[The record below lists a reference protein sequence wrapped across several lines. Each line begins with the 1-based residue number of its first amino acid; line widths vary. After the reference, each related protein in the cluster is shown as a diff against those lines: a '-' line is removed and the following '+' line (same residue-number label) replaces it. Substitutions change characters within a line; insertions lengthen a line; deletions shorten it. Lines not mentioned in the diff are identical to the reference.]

1 MISTSR
7 ERVEMGGEIPRSF
20 SDGRYVVVKK
30 LGEGGKGIVFKCSD
44 EMLSRTVA
52 VKMIK
57 TSLDDETSSRFKR
70 EAQTTA
76 RLNHQNIVSV
86 YDIGNVDNHP
96 FLVIE
101 YIDGKSLDDVIKEKS
116 VLSPYD
122 IVRISTAIAEA
133 LEYSHKQGILHRDI
147 KPENVMIS
155 KDGIPKIMDF
165 GLARSMDSPK
175 LTHAGAIVGTPAF
188 ISPESALGKENDA
201 RSDLYSLGCVMYSM
215 ATGHPPFVSN
225 DNLKLVYSHIND
237 TPVPVRRI
245 RHDFPEDL
253 DNVIMKLLSKDPS
266 SRYQSASDL
275 LAVLRSLKYQENNP
289 VHNVEKASPSASGIS
304 LTGFTISSGHQRRPL
319 VGREM
324 ETSKVRS
331 QIDAAL
337 TGMGSMIMV
346 VGQTGTGKTRFLE
359 EARAYA
365 SMRGFTV
372 ISVRCSKSK
381 SNIPGQALSD
391 LFREYISSQP
401 MQLVYKICGDYADQM
416 QKIVP
421 EIAPRLG
428 KVPEFPGLDAE
439 QQRARMNE
447 AVSVF
452 IENMS
457 RENPLFVS
465 FDDIQF
471 IDSFSLTFFRYYY
484 EFVSSQRVVFMGASI
499 PLDENSEIMKAMGE
513 AIKARIL
520 EIIELGNL
528 DRESTRLLISNYLGD
543 RPDNLSDDFLN
554 LVYRKSYGNPLFL
567 EETLKYLID
576 RKQIYQ
582 NGDGAW
588 EMESLSSINIPTSLK
603 SIVRSKIEGLD
614 DESLNLLKIAS
625 VIGQDFDYE
634 LLIKLSGIEDED
646 KIMNIVERLINRK
659 FLSEKEGRGGNI
671 RIYFTDPQV
680 REILYEEVTMIRRKK
695 LHENIARVIE
705 KSVDKGNIDPASI
718 SALAEHFQ
726 EGGNFQKALEY
737 RKMEADFLSSMAEFT
752 QASVS
757 YEKCLELLSSLP
769 FPDANQKK
777 SEAAMLHLKIASNL
791 RGVEG
796 GAVYKNARSAMD
808 IFKEIGDDRHFIEAA
823 VIYTIYASRDEADS
837 AFEDIKRAVESIS
850 DSEETFEA
858 KLDFMYYYT
867 GYLLAQKG
875 EIQEAK
881 KVNELL
887 QNTIRNN
894 KEMVDHLKN
903 KSIILFA
910 ELADLGFKEILNESD
925 KMYVLERLKGLL
937 DLADK
942 ILGKRQHALKSL
954 KPEIENNLA
963 LFHYFVTLNLNL
975 VRESLDDAIRISEQ
989 VGAHSYINVLKA
1001 ERALAYSMLAEGFEA
1016 AKNELESIPRK
1027 YVVASSGTSHE
1038 RHSKTLGRI
1047 VLSWY
1052 YLANGD
1058 YAELSKS
1065 VFRNSELSEM
1075 TVYPILLVIPELLY
1089 YLDTGQDDNFRLT
1102 LNEAGNIILGIPQ
1115 SATRILPKVFIDY
1128 LASEAYVRIGQ
1139 LENAKK
1145 HIGELKNMASS
1156 IKERWMSACSC
1167 RIEAVVAIHDKK
1179 FGEAEDKLKK
1189 SITIWT
1195 ELGIRFF
1202 AGRDLLLLATVYHDS
1217 GNLGNADECL
1227 NRAMQLF
1234 SQIGATMYAQKVL
1247 SRKELL
1253 KA

>member
-1 MISTSR
+1 MSS
-7 ERVEMGGEIPRSF
+7 EIPRSF

-57 TSLDDETSSRFKR
+57 TSLDEETSSRFKR

-101 YIDGKSLDDVIKEKS
+101 YIEGKSLDDVIKEKS

-122 IVRISTAIAEA
+122 IVRISIAIAEA

-275 LAVLRSLKYQENNP
+275 LTVLRSLKYQENNSF
-289 VHNVEKASPSASGIS
+289 HNVEIVSPGASGIS

-337 TGMGSMIMV
+337 TGMGSMIMI

-381 SNIPGQALSD
+381 SGIPGQALSD

-439 QQRARMNE
+439 QQRARRNE

-457 RENPLFVS
+457 KENPLFVS

-484 EFVSSQRVVFMGASI
+484 EFVSSQRVVFIGASI
-499 PLDENSEIMKAMGE
+499 PLDENSDIMKAMGE

-528 DRESTRLLISNYLGD
+528 DKESTRLLISNYLGN
-543 RPDNLSDDFLN
+543 RPGDISDEFLN
-554 LVYRKSYGNPLFL
+554 FIYAKTYGNPLFL

-582 NGDGAW
+582 KEDGTW
-588 EMESLSSINIPTSLK
+588 DRDSLSTIKIPSSLK

-614 DESLNLLKIAS
+614 EESLNLLKIAS
-625 VIGQDFDYE
+625 VIGQDFDYGI
-634 LLIKLSGIEDED
+634 LLKLSGMNDED
-646 KIMNIVERLINRK
+646 RFMSILEGLIDRRFLAERKGSIGTITL
-659 FLSEKEGRGGNI
+659 
-671 RIYFTDPQV
+671 YFTDPQV
-680 REILYEEVTMIRRKK
+680 REILYGDVSMMRRKK
-695 LHENIARVIE
+695 LHEKVGEVIE
-705 KSVDKGNIDPASI
+705 GMTSQEDIGGMAI
-718 SALAEHFQ
+718 SSLADHFQ
-726 EGGNFQKALEY
+726 EGGNLPKALKY
-737 RKMEADFLSSMAEFT
+737 RKMEADLLSSMAEFS
-752 QASVS
+752 QASRS
-757 YEKCLELLSSLP
+757 YEKCLDIVTAMTFS
-769 FPDANQKK
+769 DQKEK
-777 SEAAMLHLKIASNL
+777 KREVATLQIKLASAL
-791 RGVEG
+791 RGIDQ
-796 GAVYKNARSAMD
+796 ANLLKNARSAMELA
-808 IFKEIGDDRHFIEAA
+808 KELGDDKRFIEAA
-823 VIYTIYASRDEADS
+823 TFTLAADS
-837 AFEDIKRAVESIS
+837 AGALRIYEEVKKINDT
-850 DSEETFEA
+850 EETLEA
-858 KLDFMYYYT
+858 KITF
-867 GYLLAQKG
+867 LLTYASYAQIFG
-875 EIQEAK
+875 DINEAIR
-881 KVNELL
+881 VNKILEDMV
-887 QNTIRNN
+887 TDN
-894 KEMVDHLKN
+894 KDKLSNFSN
-903 KSIILFA
+903 KSIIFEVEIMNL
-910 ELADLGFKEILNESD
+910 LLKEITSESD
-925 KMYVLERLKGLL
+925 KEHVLKRMKEIIDSLPDSLKYLRAAYE
-937 DLADK
+937 DFLADYYFYLSMDLK
-942 ILGKRQHALKSL
+942 HAKYS
-954 KPEIENNLA
+954 
-963 LFHYFVTLNLNL
+963 FDV
-975 VRESLDDAIRISEQ
+975 AISISEQ
-989 VGAHSYINVLKA
+989 NGMQNLTGGGLV
-1001 ERALAYSMLAEGFEA
+1001 ERIYFCSIFRDGFETS
-1016 AKNELESIPRK
+1016 KRELEEIPKK
-1027 YVVASSGTSHE
+1027 YLVGNSGSSLELHFNTYREGI
-1038 RHSKTLGRI
+1038 LA
-1047 VLSWY
+1047 WY
-1052 YLANGD
+1052 HLANGNR
-1058 YAELSKS
+1058 EEMLKCISSISK
-1065 VFRNSELSEM
+1065 
-1075 TVYPILLVIPELLY
+1075 TVATQFILLRVMPELLFY
-1089 YLDTGQDDNFRLT
+1089 ADTDDTNGFLDALGRADGIYGDKPNLSETIIPRAFVNGTAAEVFARL
-1102 LNEAGNIILGIPQ
+1102 
-1115 SATRILPKVFIDY
+1115 
-1128 LASEAYVRIGQ
+1128 GQ
-1139 LENAKK
+1139 LDKAK
-1145 HIGELKNMASS
+1145 ERLSSLKKMASS
-1156 IKERWMSACSC
+1156 LNEMWLSACVY
-1167 RIEAVVAIHDKK
+1167 RAEASIAM
-1179 FGEAEDKLKK
+1179 AEKRYDESEKMLMQ
-1189 SITIWT
+1189 SINIWKD
-1195 ELGIRFF
+1195 LGIRFF
-1202 AGRDLLLLATVYHDS
+1202 AGRDHLLLASSHHDA
-1217 GNLGNADECL
+1217 GYPGRADESL
-1227 NRAMQLF
+1227 NKAMEMF
-1234 SQIGATMYAQKVL
+1234 TQIGATMYAQKVL